1 MDNEIKKAREEA
13 GLSIKELADLLGAP
27 DRTIQN
33 WNLGERK
40 PPEWIEQLVIK
51 EIKNYKKQ

>member
-27 DRTIQN
+27 YRTIQN

-51 EIKNYKKQ
+51 DINNYKKH

>member
-13 GLSIKELADLLGAP
+13 GLTIKELADLRRSP
-27 DRTIQN
+27 YRTIQN

-40 PPEWIEQLVIK
+40 PPEWIERLVIK

>member
-13 GLSIKELADLLGAP
+13 GLSIKELADLLGSP
-27 DRTIQN
+27 YRTIQT

>member
-13 GLSIKELADLLGAP
+13 GLTIKELADLLGAP
-27 DRTIQN
+27 YRTIQN
-33 WNLGERK
+33 WNLWERK
-40 PPEWIEQLVIK
+40 PPEWIERLVIK

>member
-13 GLSIKELADLLGAP
+13 GLTIKELADLLGAP
-27 DRTIQN
+27 YRTIQK
-33 WNLGERK
+33 WNLGECK
-40 PPEWIEQLVIK
+40 PPEWIERLVIK

>member
-13 GLSIKELADLLGAP
+13 GLTIKELADLLGAP
-27 DRTIQN
+27 YRTIQN

-40 PPEWIEQLVIK
+40 PPEWIERLAIK